1 MNISQAMVNRE
12 KKFMR
17 PIASFVLILAMSFSN
32 TPIGFFD
39 YLAGKWHDR
48 NVVDLLWLAEND
60 SSVVD
65 LLITERVYAGDGFVP
80 AVYQSSFQAQG
91 SAGTQTISGVG
102 FTPSAVLFYWTEQAA
117 EGTDT
122 AGDNASVGVGFT
134 TGTANERAASYWT
147 ETAGSADTGRYG
159 AISAMIAV
167 QNGLNGTLL
176 NVAELDSFNSDGF
189 VVNWT
194 TANAA
199 QHIVHY
205 VAFNS
210 EVVTD
215 AVAETFSL
223 TTGTGNLSVTNA
235 GFQPEF
241 VMFISAMT
249 STSDTNTAE
258 GGIMVGAAQSSSAE
272 WVTTI
277 RSEDA
282 GTSADTCIQQRT
294 DNSIAFIAHDGGAN
308 DCNVQDA
315 LADFTQ
321 FTADGVDLNQSDAP
335 AVARDVFYLALAG
348 PDFAVG
354 NLTSPTSAGNQSVN
368 SLSFRPDGLF
378 FAGFGIA
385 ATTAVTANTLGGF
398 SLGSAAST
406 SASNAQGAVAV
417 TDTDADSSPDPDP
430 RTVTT
435 AAYTEIETATPSQ
448 EAEADLVTMNSDGFT
463 LDWTNVDETG
473 NQVLWWAI
481 SEGDAIPIAEPPTVT
496 TNFATPGFNSAML
509 HGTKTGGDNATQHGF
524 AYSTDSSLSSSVT
537 TTTLGVLNSN
547 SSFSNFITGLSSDE
561 TYFFRA
567 YATNNGGTGYGTI
580 KGFLTGNSSAQRN
593 TRLFGRVNFLNGRL
607 ILNQLG
613 SFVGGGGGSAP
624 TVTTDANATTKGT
637 WLGADWMYVGGNI
650 TSIGGDAPTVRGF
663 AFGNNCPGLQD
674 ICTSTTTEN
683 GTFGTGAFP
692 SPVDCTMSNDTSED
706 IYYRA
711 YATNS
716 FGTGYGTIESDTP
729 GGANSDCAGGG

>member
-1 MNISQAMVNRE
+1 M
-12 KKFMR
+12 
-17 PIASFVLILAMSFSN
+17 
-32 TPIGFFD
+32 FFGNMPVGL
-39 YLAGKWHDR
+39 YEYALGKWHDR
-48 NVVDLLWLAEND
+48 NIVDLLWLAAND

-65 LLITERVYAGDGFVP
+65 ALVVNKAHAGDGFVP
-80 AVYQSSFQAQG
+80 TAYQGSFQAQG
-91 SAGTQTISGVG
+91 STGTQTVSGVG
-102 FTPSAVLFYWTEQAA
+102 FTPSAVLFYWTEQTT
-117 EGTDT
+117 EGTNT
-122 AGDNASVGVGFT
+122 SGDNASVGIGFT
-134 TGTANERAASYWT
+134 TGTANERASSYWT

-159 AISAMIAV
+159 ATSAMIAV

-176 NVAELDSFNSDGF
+176 NIAELDSFNSDGF

-199 QHIVHY
+199 THIIHY

-210 EVVTD
+210 AVVTD

-282 GTSADTCIQQRT
+282 GTSADTCIQQRI

-321 FTADGVDLNQSDAP
+321 FTADGFDINKSDGP

-348 PDFAVG
+348 PGFSVG
-354 NLTSPTSAGNQSVN
+354 NLTSPTSTGNQSVS
-368 SLSFRPDGLF
+368 SLSFRPDALF

-385 ATTAVTANTLGGF
+385 ATTAVTANSLGGF
-398 SLGSAAST
+398 SVGSVAST
-406 SASNAQGAVAV
+406 SAPTAQGAVAV
-417 TDTDADSSPDPDP
+417 TDTDADGSPDPDP

-435 AAYTEIETATPSQ
+435 AVYTEIETATPNQ

-481 SEGDAIPIAEPPTVT
+481 SEGDAIPVASPPTVT
-496 TNFATPGFNSAML
+496 TNFATPGFNSSML
-509 HGTKTGGDNATQHGF
+509 HGTKTGGDNATEHGF
-524 AYSTDSSLSSSVT
+524 AYSIDSALSTGVS
-537 TTTLGVLNSN
+537 TTTLGALNSN
-547 SSFSNFITGLSSDE
+547 SSFSNFITGLSSDQQ
-561 TYFFRA
+561 YFYRA
-567 YATNNGGTGYGTI
+567 YATNGGGTGFGSI
-580 KGFLTGNSSAQRN
+580 KGFVTGNSSAQRN
-593 TRLFGRVNFLNGRL
+593 TRLFGRINFLNGSL
-607 ILNQLG
+607 LLNQ
-613 SFVGGGGGSAP
+613 
-624 TVTTDANATTKGT
+624 
-637 WLGADWMYVGGNI
+637 
-650 TSIGGDAPTVRGF
+650 
-663 AFGNNCPGLQD
+663 Q
-674 ICTSTTTEN
+674 
-683 GTFGTGAFP
+683 
-692 SPVDCTMSNDTSED
+692 
-706 IYYRA
+706 
-711 YATNS
+711 
-716 FGTGYGTIESDTP
+716 
-729 GGANSDCAGGG
+729 